1 MDCKNFDVVSQL
13 YIDEELDTEAVAQF
27 EAHLHACES
36 CKREM
41 EYLQAAIRGVESYPQ
56 LEARPDLADNVMAR
70 IEGIASP
77 WDFSQELEFITGVL
91 RDLSSGQL
99 KKFPKAF
106 AAMIVGLILLSPKIY
121 FYAVTITFQRI
132 HAVLIPVMVR
142 SSYRAK
148 VQINQ
153 PIMNGLGRY
162 APLILKTSKEN
173 NNGYTNHTESTN
185 HTGGVR
191 VWQ

>member
-27 EAHLHACES
+27 EAHLLACES

-41 EYLQAAIRGVESYPQ
+41 EYLQATIRGIESYPP

-77 WDFSQELEFITGVL
+77 WDFSQALGFITSVL

-106 AAMIVGLILLSPKIY
+106 AAMIVGLMLLSPRIY
-121 FYAVTITFQRI
+121 LHVFIIVCQRI
-132 HAVLIPVMVR
+132 HAVVMPVMVR

-162 APLILKTSKEN
+162 TPLILKTSKEN
-173 NNGYTNHTESTN
+173 NNG
-185 HTGGVR
+185 
-191 VWQ
+191 

>member
-1 MDCKNFDVVSQL
+1 MDCKHFDEVSQL
-13 YIDEELDTEAVAQF
+13 YIDGVLEAEDVAQF
-27 EAHLHACES
+27 EGHLLTCKS
-36 CKREM
+36 CKREL
-41 EYLQAAIRGVESYPQ
+41 EYLQATIQGIESYPQ
-56 LEARPDLADNVMAR
+56 LEVRPDLADNVMAR
-70 IEGIASP
+70 IEGTASA
-77 WDFSQELEFITGVL
+77 WDFSQEFGFI
-91 RDLSSGQL
+91 RELSSGQL

-121 FYAVTITFQRI
+121 LHVFTIVGQRIYAVMM
-132 HAVLIPVMVR
+132 PVMAH

-173 NNGYTNHTESTN
+173 NNG
-185 HTGGVR
+185 
-191 VWQ
+191 